1 MIQFVYNIFIYAFIK
16 QTLFFTTY
24 RYHLKIYKI
33 PTIGLNN
40 LYITIKAKYI
50 KFLYNRFKNKLLF
63 IKNQMTKYYNVKKM
77 KGPFF
82 EKRDKTYL
90 FYKNIII
97 KQLNDKLNFKKLK
110 PFIII

>member
-1 MIQFVYNIFIYAFIK
+1 
-16 QTLFFTTY
+16 
-24 RYHLKIYKI
+24 
-33 PTIGLNN
+33 
-40 LYITIKAKYI
+40 
-50 KFLYNRFKNKLLF
+50 
-63 IKNQMTKYYNVKKM
+63 M